1 MIRTQIQLT
10 EEQVNRLKKMASEK
24 RISIAK
30 LIRQAI
36 DTLIKTSAA
45 ADTEEKAER
54 ALAAAG
60 TFHSGRGDLSTHHD
74 DHLAEAYER

>member
-10 EEQVNRLKKMASEK
+10 EEQADGLKKIASEK
-24 RISIAK
+24 RLSIAK

-36 DTLIKTSAA
+36 DSLLKTSST
-45 ADTEEKAER
+45 ADVEEKKQR

-60 TFHSGRGDLSTHHD
+60 TFRSGVSRLSTRHD
-74 DHLAEAYER
+74 EHLAEAYKK